1 MFVAGSLLLTN
12 LMVTLMVI
20 HLDPK
25 GPIWTLTLGLG
36 LGLGLV
42 LGLRDPTGPYRL
54 TGFELSYQ
62 VSILV

>member
-1 MFVAGSLLLTN
+1 MFVDGSLLLTN

>member
-1 MFVAGSLLLTN
+1 MFVADSLLLTN
-12 LMVTLMVI
+12 LIVTLMVI